1 MHAQAVVRAL
11 TGTRTG
17 KNIQMKN
24 PALIL
29 LLGICLYG
37 CSDSDE
43 PKKQGAV
50 SKTTAQ
56 RASPDGEKPRNEGK
70 RPEGKRPDQAA
81 RGQGAGGPRAG
92 AEGRRPG
99 GGAMGG
105 RRPGDGAMAGRR
117 PGDRM
122 AQMRG
127 QIEQRPV
134 PVAVAKVQRGRVD
147 AFYATTAS
155 LSAAEEAS
163 VVARTQGVVQDI
175 FVEEGDIVT
184 AGEPLAQLDTTRLA
198 LEVDRTRTNI
208 ESFDRAHK
216 RARQLLDTSMISPEV
231 YDQALYNLERENATL
246 ALQLYEMEE
255 ATIRAPIAGVI
266 TLRHIK
272 LGNTLSPNSPAFEL
286 KQADSMEAVL
296 NVPEKELIKIKE
308 GQLAIASID
317 ALNDRDFEG
326 VVERIAPEVDASSG
340 TFRVTVALDN
350 TDNLLKPGMFVRV
363 NVRYDSSENTLLV
376 NREAVVTQ
384 KDENTVFVVRDG
396 LAMRQFVELGYAMG
410 GDVEILNGLDEGDE
424 VIVTGQN
431 GLKDGTS
438 VRVVS
443 I

>member
-1 MHAQAVVRAL
+1 MR
-11 TGTRTG
+11 
-17 KNIQMKN
+17 N

-29 LLGICLYG
+29 LLGISLYG
-37 CSDSDE
+37 CSDSEE
-43 PKKQGAV
+43 PNSQGAV

-56 RASPDGEKPRNEGK
+56 RVTPDGEKPRNEGK
-70 RPEGKRPDQAA
+70 RPEGKRAEGNRPDQAA
-81 RGQGAGGPRAG
+81 RGQGTGGSQ
-92 AEGRRPG
+92 
-99 GGAMGG
+99 GGADGQRPRGG
-105 RRPGDGAMAGRR
+105 AVGGRR

-122 AQMRG
+122 ALMRG
-127 QIEQRPV
+127 QNQQRPV

-155 LSAAEEAS
+155 LTAAEEAS

-184 AGEPLAQLDTTRLA
+184 AGAPLAQLDTTRLA

-216 RARQLLDTSMISPEV
+216 RARQLLDTSMISPEI

-296 NVPEKELIKIKE
+296 NVPEKELIKINE
-308 GQLAIASID
+308 GQLAIVSID

-340 TFRVTVALDN
+340 TFRVTVALEN
-350 TDNLLKPGMFVRV
+350 PDNLLKPGMFVRV
-363 NVRYDSSENTLLV
+363 NVRFDSSENTLLV

-384 KDENTVFVVRDG
+384 RDENTVFVVRDG
-396 LAMRQFVELGYAMG
+396 LAMRQSVELGYAMG

-431 GLKDGTS
+431 GLKDGAS

>member
-1 MHAQAVVRAL
+1 MR
-11 TGTRTG
+11 
-17 KNIQMKN
+17 N

-29 LLGICLYG
+29 LLGISLYG
-37 CSDSDE
+37 CSDSEE
-43 PKKQGAV
+43 PNSQGAV

-56 RASPDGEKPRNEGK
+56 RASPDGEKSSKEGKRAEGK

-81 RGQGAGGPRAG
+81 RGQGTGGSR
-92 AEGRRPG
+92 
-99 GGAMGG
+99 GGA
-105 RRPGDGAMAGRR
+105 DGQGQRQR

-127 QIEQRPV
+127 QNQQRPV
-134 PVAVAKVQRGRVD
+134 PVAVATVQRGRVD

-184 AGEPLAQLDTTRLA
+184 AGAPLAQLDTTRLA

-216 RARQLLDTSMISPEV
+216 RARQLLDTSMISPEI

-296 NVPEKELIKIKE
+296 NVPEKELIKINE
-308 GQLAIASID
+308 GQLAIVSID

-340 TFRVTVALDN
+340 TFRVTVALENPDN
-350 TDNLLKPGMFVRV
+350 ILKPGMFVRV
-363 NVRYDSSENTLLV
+363 NVRFDSSENTLLV

-384 KDENTVFVVRDG
+384 RDENTVFVVRDG